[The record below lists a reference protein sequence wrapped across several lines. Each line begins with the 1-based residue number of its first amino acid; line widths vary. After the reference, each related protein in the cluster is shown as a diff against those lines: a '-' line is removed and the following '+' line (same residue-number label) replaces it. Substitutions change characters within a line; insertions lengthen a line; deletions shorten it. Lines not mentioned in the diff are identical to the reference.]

1 MRHLSLVFALL
12 VGAGPLCAQDPLPTV
27 VVLSTGGT
35 IASTRSEEEGGFT
48 SSLPGEQL
56 VAAVPGLDQVALI
69 EVQNVVNVGS
79 TNMTPA
85 LWLEVSR
92 RANAALE
99 REEVVGVLVTHGT
112 DTMEETAYFLD
123 LTVASEKPVI
133 MVGSMR
139 AASEWDADGPRN
151 LLNAAQVAVS
161 NEARGK
167 GTMVVL
173 NGEIHA
179 AREVTK
185 THSLSVETFDTPEFG
200 ALGVVDADGVR
211 FYRAP
216 LRRQSIPMASD
227 VVLPTVDIIPNYAG
241 SDGRLIRGL
250 LKEGPVDGLVVDAS
264 GAGNI
269 AAALFEAVREARE
282 QGVAVVITSRT
293 HSGRVLPLYAGG
305 GGGTTLHGVGMRI
318 CRQPL
323 GPEGPG
329 APYRCADADQGSGGV
344 AGDISAVGM
353 QNSPAGGRAGAG
365 DHRTRPSALLSGLH
379 EPAAEHPLDP
389 GALAFRAADLLR
401 SMFSDRLDTLKAV
414 PAFLAGIV
422 VGGHPVFSP

>member
-1 MRHLSLVFALL
+1 VRGLCRPSIPVRVGKVGRGPDIAKTFQLKRSGMTRPWKRQGETLPIASWAIIILSAALADTAL
-12 VGAGPLCAQDPLPTV
+12 SPASLLAQESTLEQESLTTV

-35 IASTRSEEEGGFT
+35 IASTRSTEEEGYASNLT
-48 SSLPGEQL
+48 GEQL
-56 VAAVPGLDQVALI
+56 VAAVPGLDQVAVI

-92 RANAALE
+92 RANTALE
-99 REEVVGVLVTHGT
+99 RAEVAGVLVTHGT

-123 LTVASEKPVI
+123 LTVTSDKPVI
-133 MVGSMR
+133 MVGAMR

-151 LLNAAQVAVS
+151 LLNAARVAVS
-161 NEARGK
+161 EEARGK
-167 GTMVVL
+167 GTFVVL

-185 THSLSVETFDTPEFG
+185 THSLAVETFDTPEFG
-200 ALGVVDADGVR
+200 ALGIVDADGVR

-216 LRRQSIPMASD
+216 LRRQSIPMGPD
-227 VVLPTVDIIPNYAG
+227 VILPTVDIIPNYAG

-250 LKEGPVDGLVVDAS
+250 LNEGPVDGLVVDAS

-269 AAALFEAVREARE
+269 AGALFEAVKEARA

-305 GGGTTLHGVGMRI
+305 GGGTTLHEIGCVFADNLSAQKARVLLI
-318 CRQPL
+318 VALTRTTD
-323 GPEGPG
+323 PEELR
-329 APYRCADADQGSGGV
+329 AFF
-344 AGDISAVGM
+344 
-353 QNSPAGGRAGAG
+353 GR
-365 DHRTRPSALLSGLH
+365 
-379 EPAAEHPLDP
+379 
-389 GALAFRAADLLR
+389 
-401 SMFSDRLDTLKAV
+401 
-414 PAFLAGIV
+414 
-422 VGGHPVFSP
+422 

>member
-1 MRHLSLVFALL
+1 MKRINILVVIVLL
-12 VGAGPLCAQDPLPTV
+12 LLGAGVVQGQEALPTV

-35 IASTRSEEEGGFT
+35 IASTQNEEEGGFT
-48 SSLPGEQL
+48 SSLAGEQL
-56 VAAVPGLDQVALI
+56 VAAVPGLDQVARI

-92 RANAALE
+92 RANAALL
-99 REEVVGVLVTHGT
+99 RPEVAGVLVTHGT

-123 LTVASEKPVI
+123 LTVTSSKPVI
-133 MVGSMR
+133 MVGAMR

-151 LLNAAQVAVS
+151 ILNAARVAVS
-161 NEARGK
+161 PEARGK
-167 GTMVVL
+167 GSFVVL

-185 THSLSVETFDTPEFG
+185 THSLAVETFGTPEFG
-200 ALGVVDADGVR
+200 ALGIVDSDGVR

-216 LRRQSIPMASD
+216 LRRQTIEMTPD

-250 LKEGPVDGLVVDAS
+250 LKEGPVHGLVIEAA

-269 AAALFEAVREARE
+269 ATALFEAVLEARE
-282 QGVAVVITSRT
+282 QGIAVVITSRT

-305 GGGTTLHGVGMRI
+305 GGGTTLHEMGCVFADNLSAQKARVLLI
-318 CRQPL
+318 AALTQTSD
-323 GPEGPG
+323 PEEL
-329 APYRCADADQGSGGV
+329 RK
-344 AGDISAVGM
+344 IF
-353 QNSPAGGRAGAG
+353 GR
-365 DHRTRPSALLSGLH
+365 
-379 EPAAEHPLDP
+379 
-389 GALAFRAADLLR
+389 
-401 SMFSDRLDTLKAV
+401 
-414 PAFLAGIV
+414 
-422 VGGHPVFSP
+422 

>member
-1 MRHLSLVFALL
+1 MKRINILVVIVLL
-12 VGAGPLCAQDPLPTV
+12 LLGAGVVQGQEALPTV

-35 IASTRSEEEGGFT
+35 IASTQNEEEGGFT
-48 SSLPGEQL
+48 SSLAGEQL
-56 VAAVPGLDQVALI
+56 VAAVPGLDQVARI

-92 RANAALE
+92 RANAALL
-99 REEVVGVLVTHGT
+99 RPEVAGVLVTHGT

-123 LTVASEKPVI
+123 LTVTSSKPVI
-133 MVGSMR
+133 MVGAMR

-151 LLNAAQVAVS
+151 ILNAARVAVS
-161 NEARGK
+161 PEARGK
-167 GTMVVL
+167 GSFVVL

-185 THSLSVETFDTPEFG
+185 THSLAVETFGTPEFG
-200 ALGVVDADGVR
+200 ALGIVDSDGVR

-216 LRRQSIPMASD
+216 LRRQTIEMTPD

-250 LKEGPVDGLVVDAS
+250 LKEGPVHGLVIEAA

-269 AAALFEAVREARE
+269 ATALFEAVLEARE
-282 QGVAVVITSRT
+282 QGIAVVITSRT

-305 GGGTTLHGVGMRI
+305 GGGTTLHEMGCVFADNLSAQEARVLLI
-318 CRQPL
+318 AALTQTSD
-323 GPEGPG
+323 PEEL
-329 APYRCADADQGSGGV
+329 RK
-344 AGDISAVGM
+344 IF
-353 QNSPAGGRAGAG
+353 GR
-365 DHRTRPSALLSGLH
+365 
-379 EPAAEHPLDP
+379 
-389 GALAFRAADLLR
+389 
-401 SMFSDRLDTLKAV
+401 
-414 PAFLAGIV
+414 
-422 VGGHPVFSP
+422 

>member
-1 MRHLSLVFALL
+1 LTFLPP
-12 VGAGPLCAQDPLPTV
+12 AGQSGPGSGEGIAQESLPTI

-35 IASTRSEEEGGFT
+35 IASTRSTEEEGFE
-48 SSLPGEQL
+48 SNLRGEQL
-56 VAAVPGLDQVALI
+56 VAAVPGLDQVARV

-92 RANAALE
+92 RASAALA
-99 REEVVGVLVTHGT
+99 RDEVAGVLVTHGT

-123 LTVASEKPVI
+123 LTLSSPKPVI
-133 MVGSMR
+133 MVGAMR

-161 NEARGK
+161 EEAK
-167 GTMVVL
+167 GMGALVVL

-185 THSLSVETFDTPEFG
+185 THSLAVETFGTPEFG
-200 ALGVVDADGVR
+200 ALGIVDADGVR

-216 LRRQSIPMASD
+216 LKRQHISVAAD
-227 VVLPTVDIIPNYAG
+227 AVLPTVDIIPNYAG

-250 LKEGPVDGLVVDAS
+250 LKEGPVDGLVVDAA

-269 AAALFEAVREARE
+269 AGALFEAVKEARD

-293 HSGRVLPLYAGG
+293 HGGRVLPLYAGS
-305 GGGTTLHGVGMRI
+305 GGGTTLHE
-318 CRQPL
+318 L
-323 GPEGPG
+323 GCVFADNLSAQKARVLLITALTRTDDPE
-329 APYRCADADQGSGGV
+329 
-344 AGDISAVGM
+344 
-353 QNSPAGGRAGAG
+353 
-365 DHRTRPSALLSGLH
+365 
-379 EPAAEHPLDP
+379 
-389 GALAFRAADLLR
+389 DLR
-401 SMFSDRLDTLKAV
+401 EYFQR
-414 PAFLAGIV
+414 
-422 VGGHPVFSP
+422 

>member
-1 MRHLSLVFALL
+1 MPSVLALL
-12 VGAGPLCAQDPLPTV
+12 ILLVSSSSSSAHRPATGEIPCQELPTV

-35 IASTRSEEEGGFT
+35 IASTQSEEEGGYT

-56 VAAVPGLDQVALI
+56 VAAVSGLDQVARI
-69 EVQNVVNVGS
+69 EVQNVANVGS

-92 RANAALE
+92 RANAALA
-99 REEVVGVLVTHGT
+99 RPEVPGVLVTHGT

-123 LTVASEKPVI
+123 LTVTSDKPVI
-133 MVGSMR
+133 LVGAMR

-151 LLNAAQVAVS
+151 LWNAARVAVS
-161 NEARGK
+161 EEAKGK
-167 GTMVVL
+167 GTLVVL

-185 THSLSVETFDTPEFG
+185 THSLAVETFDTPEFG
-200 ALGVVDADGVR
+200 ALGIVDPDGVR

-216 LRRQSIPMASD
+216 LRRQTIEIPPG

-250 LKEGPVDGLVVDAS
+250 LKEGPVDGLVIDAS

-269 AAALFEAVREARE
+269 AAPLFEAVREARE
-282 QGVAVVITSRT
+282 AGIAVVITSRT

-305 GGGTTLHGVGMRI
+305 GGGTTLHE
-318 CRQPL
+318 L
-323 GPEGPG
+323 G
-329 APYRCADADQGSGGV
+329 CLFADNL
-344 AGDISAVGM
+344 SAQKARVLLI
-353 QNSPAGGRAGAG
+353 AALT
-365 DHRTRPSALLSGLH
+365 RTS
-379 EPAAEHPLDP
+379 DP
-389 GALAFRAADLLR
+389 GELR
-401 SMFSDRLDTLKAV
+401 EIFGR
-414 PAFLAGIV
+414 
-422 VGGHPVFSP
+422 

>member
-1 MRHLSLVFALL
+1 MRRIPPFALAFIPGCL
-12 VGAGPLCAQDPLPTV
+12 LAGAIQEAEPSASIQEPLPTI

-35 IASTRSEEEGGFT
+35 IASTQSQEEGGYT
-48 SSLPGEQL
+48 SNLAGEQL

-85 LWLEVSR
+85 LWLEVSQ

-99 REEVVGVLVTHGT
+99 RNEVAGVLVTHGT

-123 LTVASEKPVI
+123 LTVGSEKPVI
-133 MVGSMR
+133 LVGAMR

-161 NEARGK
+161 DEARGM
-167 GTMVVL
+167 GTLVVL

-185 THSLSVETFDTPEFG
+185 THSLAVETFDTPEFG
-200 ALGVVDADGVR
+200 ALGVVDPDGVR

-216 LRRQSIPMASD
+216 LRRQSILVEPG
-227 VVLPTVDIIPNYAG
+227 VVLPTVDIVPNYAG
-241 SDGRLIRGL
+241 SDGRLVRGL
-250 LKEGPVDGLVVDAS
+250 LKEGPIDGLVVDAS

-269 AAALFEAVREARE
+269 AGALFEAVKEARE

-293 HSGRVLPLYAGG
+293 LSGRVLPLYAGG
-305 GGGTTLHGVGMRI
+305 GGGTTLHE
-318 CRQPL
+318 L
-323 GPEGPG
+323 G
-329 APYRCADADQGSGGV
+329 CVFADNLSAQKARVLLIV
-344 AGDISAVGM
+344 ALT
-353 QNSPAGGRAGAG
+353 
-365 DHRTRPSALLSGLH
+365 RTR
-379 EPAAEHPLDP
+379 DP
-389 GALAFRAADLLR
+389 EELR
-401 SMFSDRLDTLKAV
+401 EYF
-414 PAFLAGIV
+414 GW
-422 VGGHPVFSP
+422 